1 MKIRGRTVSTTMPR
15 SDWNQADPAKADYI
29 KNKPTELEVVRG
41 YSAYQVAVMNGFE
54 GSEEAW
60 LLSLNGPA
68 GPQGKQGPQ
77 GEQGPA
83 GATGPAGA
91 AGATPQKGVD
101 YYTEADKEEI
111 VQEVLAQVP
120 EVTATVSGIW
130 SMNKMAYGSAEMGN
144 LSQDIHFTTTMALY
158 QTDEGLAISG
168 TEDQLVSKHEVSCSR
183 MEIQIGA
190 EMATV
195 QYTVESADETFMAFL
210 AEVGSNVVPVF
221 LWMSIA
227 PAGLW
232 YPNEAMTVDF
242 GTAQKVSA
250 EFKEAF
256 TVLATQREEDAVKLA
271 SVTVTEHADG
281 SVTME
286 NTLSSGAVETIGIN
300 ADATELTYNGKVIPM
315 SWVTEGAQ

>member
-1 MKIRGRTVSTTMPR
+1 MKIRGRTVSTPNPR
-15 SDWNQADPAKADYI
+15 PDWNQADPSKADYI
-29 KNKPTELEVVRG
+29 KNKPTDMEVVRG
-41 YSAYQVAVMNGFE
+41 YSAYQVAVMNGFK

-68 GPQGKQGPQ
+68 G
-77 GEQGPA
+77 EAGPA
-83 GATGPAGA
+83 GADGV
-91 AGATPQKGVD
+91 TPKKGVD